1 MATKSATNKAAK
13 AAKQAQTD
21 LKENMGK
28 IKTTATKLTNEIVD
42 TAVELAGDIRY
53 SGVQLG
59 EEATKTV
66 KTAVANASKPISV
79 SKVRKAIAS
88 TNNQLVKA
96 ADEVLDTTLEKS
108 EEWQAVATKAV
119 KGTMTLAAKQQDII
133 FDTLEA
139 VKGQLVEGSKRMRKL
154 MK

>member
-1 MATKSATNKAAK
+1 MATKTAANKAAK

-21 LKENMGK
+21 LKANMGK
-28 IKTTATKLTNEIVD
+28 IKTTATQLTNEIVD

-79 SKVRKAIAS
+79 SKVRKAIAN

-96 ADEVLDTTLEKS
+96 ADEVLDTTVAKS
-108 EEWQAVATKAV
+108 EEWQAVASKAV

-139 VKGQLVEGSKRMRKL
+139 VKVQLVEGSKRMRKL

>member
-1 MATKSATNKAAK
+1 MATKTAVNKAAK
-13 AAKQAQTD
+13 AAKQTQVD

-42 TAVELAGDIRY
+42 TAVELASDIRY

-59 EEATKTV
+59 AEATKTV
-66 KTAVANASKPISV
+66 KTAVEKAGKPLNV
-79 SKVRKAIAS
+79 SKVRKVIAT

-96 ADEVLDTTLEKS
+96 ADEVLDTTMAKS
-108 EEWQAVATKAV
+108 EEWQAVASKAV
-119 KGTMTLAAKQQDII
+119 KGTLTLAAKQQDIL

>member
-1 MATKSATNKAAK
+1 MATRTATNKAAK
-13 AAKQAQTD
+13 AAKQTQTD
-21 LKENMGK
+21 LKENVGK
-28 IKTTATKLTNEIVD
+28 IKNTATKLTNEIVD
-42 TAVELAGDIRY
+42 TAVELASDIRY

-66 KTAVANASKPISV
+66 KTAVEKASKPLNV
-79 SKVRKAIAS
+79 NKVRKAIAT

-96 ADEVLDTTLEKS
+96 ADEVLDTAAAKS
-108 EEWQAVATKAV
+108 EAWQAVATKAI
-119 KGTMTLAAKQQDII
+119 KGTLTLAAKQQDII

-139 VKGQLVEGSKRMRKL
+139 VKGQLVEGNKRMRKL

>member
-1 MATKSATNKAAK
+1 MATKTAANKAAK
-13 AAKQAQTD
+13 AAKQTQVD

-42 TAVELAGDIRY
+42 TAVELASDIRY

-59 EEATKTV
+59 AEATKTV
-66 KTAVANASKPISV
+66 KTAVEKAGKPLNV
-79 SKVRKAIAS
+79 SKVRKVIAT

-96 ADEVLDTTLEKS
+96 ADEVLDTTMAKS
-108 EEWQAVATKAV
+108 EEWQAVASKAV
-119 KGTMTLAAKQQDII
+119 KGTLTLAAKQQDIL